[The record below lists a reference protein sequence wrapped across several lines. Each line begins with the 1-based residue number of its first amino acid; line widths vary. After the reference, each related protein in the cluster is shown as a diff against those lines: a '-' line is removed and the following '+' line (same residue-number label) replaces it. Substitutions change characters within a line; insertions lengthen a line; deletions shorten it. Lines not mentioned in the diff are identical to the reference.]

1 MPEAMDPVTDEFLL
15 TLAGLSAGLT
25 GLFLVGMV
33 FYIQSGY
40 EQHER
45 SREVVEP
52 YFRAATII
60 TFVAYAIP
68 LGVALTLVALPLVWS
83 QVLYWL
89 LLLSLIVINVS
100 TVTTVRQVQKVT
112 SITMLTVVEVVGS
125 IAIAAMIILPLATGG
140 LAPNRE
146 ELTPPMLISLGIA
159 FFGTCVLV
167 LSLFDI
173 ARFERAELEEPR
185 RSTDE

>member
-1 MPEAMDPVTDEFLL
+1 M
-15 TLAGLSAGLT
+15 
-25 GLFLVGMV
+25 
-33 FYIQSGY
+33 
-40 EQHER
+40 
-45 SREVVEP
+45 
-52 YFRAATII
+52 
-60 TFVAYAIP
+60 
-68 LGVALTLVALPLVWS
+68 
-83 QVLYWL
+83 
-89 LLLSLIVINVS
+89 IVINVS

-173 ARFERAELEEPR
+173 ARFERAEEEPR